1 MIKNVVHHAQ
11 VVIQGAGPVGLAC
24 AIWLLKNHLD
34 LKIVLVDKNP
44 ASDEFLASGDIRGIA
59 ISEGSKQLLES
70 IGAWVEYAPAIH
82 QVHVSHKGHFG
93 RTVMCR
99 NEIGQEA
106 LGHIVRYRD
115 IVLSLR
121 KQLRSLQSHAKNFS
135 WLSDV
140 NEVIQMADVSS
151 QTCLIHADGGLFHEQ
166 SAKDIHKDY
175 GQSALVG
182 WLDVADIT
190 PHMAWERFTQDGP
203 IAILPHHQ
211 GATTKNFVWCA
222 PKETIDRLA
231 ALPEELFMAELSQAI
246 HLPIG
251 KFMHV
256 HDRKVY
262 PLGLNLR
269 KHIVTGREVWIGNA
283 AQTLHPVAGQGLNLG
298 LRDAYTLAMCLN
310 TVYARPSSNLSKD
323 TEAILID
330 YQKQRSTDR
339 EATIRVTDLMASVF
353 TSNLLP
359 LVIGRGF
366 ALSALQWLPPIKNQL
381 ARQMMFGQR

>member
-44 ASDEFLASGDIRGIA
+44 ASDEFLANGDIRGIA

-121 KQLRSLQSHAKNFS
+121 KQLRSLQSQAKNFN

-140 NEVIQMADVSS
+140 NEVIQMTDVSS

-251 KFMHV
+251 QFMHV

-310 TVYARPSSNLSKD
+310 TVYARPSSDLSKD
-323 TEAILID
+323 TEAILLD

-366 ALSALQWLPPIKNQL
+366 ALAALQWLPPIKNQL

>member
-1 MIKNVVHHAQ
+1 MIKDALHDAQ

-24 AIWLLKNHLD
+24 TIWLLKNHSD

-44 ASDEFLASGDIRGIA
+44 ASDDFLANSDIRGIA

-70 IGAWVEYAPAIH
+70 IESWVEYAPAIH

-93 RTVMCR
+93 RTVMSR
-99 NEIGQEA
+99 DEIGQEA

-121 KQLRSLQSHAKNFS
+121 KQLRTLQFQAKYFT
-135 WLSDV
+135 WLSDID
-140 NEVIQMADVSS
+140 EVLQITEVSS
-151 QTCLIHADGGLFHEQ
+151 QACLIHADGGLFHEQ

-182 WLDVADIT
+182 WLEVDDIT
-190 PHMAWERFTQDGP
+190 PNIAWERFTQDGP

-231 ALPEELFMAELSQAI
+231 TLPDEQFLNELSQAI

-251 KFMHV
+251 QFLQV
-256 HDRKVY
+256 HDRKKY
-262 PLGLNLR
+262 PLGLNLK
-269 KHIVTGREVWIGNA
+269 KHIVLGREAWIGNA

-310 TVYARPSSNLSKD
+310 TVFARPSSDLSKD
-323 TEAILID
+323 IEAILMQ

-339 EATIRVTDLMASVF
+339 QATIRVTDLMASVF
-353 TSNLLP
+353 TSNFLP
-359 LVIGRGF
+359 LVIGRGL
-366 ALSALQWLPPIKNQL
+366 ALSSLQWLPPIKNQL

>member
-1 MIKNVVHHAQ
+1 MMKNVVHHAQ

-44 ASDEFLASGDIRGIA
+44 ASDEFLVSGDIRGIA

-70 IGAWVEYAPAIH
+70 IGSWVEYAPAIH
-82 QVHVSHKGHFG
+82 QVHVSHKGHYG

-121 KQLRSLQSHAKNFS
+121 KQLRILQSQAKNFS

-140 NEVIQMADVSS
+140 NEVIQMTDVSS

-222 PKETIDRLA
+222 PKETIDRLS
-231 ALPEELFMAELSQAI
+231 ALPEELFIAELSHAI

-251 KFMHV
+251 QFLQV
-256 HDRKVY
+256 HDRKTY

-269 KHIVTGREVWIGNA
+269 KHIVVGREVWIGNA

-310 TVYARPSSNLSKD
+310 TVFARPSSAHSED
-323 TEAILID
+323 IEAILMA
-330 YQKQRSTDR
+330 YQKKRSSDR

-359 LVIGRGF
+359 LVIGRGL
-366 ALSALQWLPPIKNQL
+366 ALSVLQWIPPIKNQL

>member
-310 TVYARPSSNLSKD
+310 TVYARPSSDLSKD

-366 ALSALQWLPPIKNQL
+366 ALAALQWLPPIKNQL

>member
-1 MIKNVVHHAQ
+1 
-11 VVIQGAGPVGLAC
+11 VIQGAGPVGLAC

-44 ASDEFLASGDIRGIA
+44 ASDEFLANGDIRGIA

-121 KQLRSLQSHAKNFS
+121 KQLRSLQSQAKNFN

-140 NEVIQMADVSS
+140 NEVIQMTDVSS

-310 TVYARPSSNLSKD
+310 TVYARPSSDLSKD
-323 TEAILID
+323 TEAILLD

-366 ALSALQWLPPIKNQL
+366 ALAALQWLPPIKNQL